1 MSFIRYIYQLAGKY
15 FNYCFFFL
23 VYYMNLGQHVFLDL
37 NNCNLEPVESV
48 ANAIFNLMIST
59 INNHTNMKIVHSHI
73 EIFDKNPNTLDGWT
87 SCLLLDASHF
97 TSHCYSDKGLISFD
111 LFTCGSTNT
120 LLIMNIFLED
130 LKKIINFNSSKIQY
144 HKRFIY

>member
-1 MSFIRYIYQLAGKY
+1 MLFRSHLK
-15 FNYCFFFL
+15 N
-23 VYYMNLGQHVFLDL
+23 
-37 NNCNLEPVESV
+37 E
-48 ANAIFNLMIST
+48 AINQFKEEFSGIKLWDENFK
-59 INNHTNMKIVHSHI
+59 NKHTNMKIVHSHI